1 MSASPPAPAPG
12 ERWARVN
19 TVFHAAVALPRSER
33 AAFVRDACPG
43 DDALRAD
50 VQRLVDAHDRA
61 HDFIRTTPFADIVAR
76 VEDAEGTA
84 IVGQRV
90 GAYRLVSLLGRG
102 GMGAVYLAE
111 RADGQYA
118 KQVAIK
124 LCSRVLDA
132 SLRQLFA
139 DERQILAG
147 LDHHNIA
154 RLVDGG
160 ATDDGIPY
168 FVMEYVD
175 GEPIDRYAARRRLDL
190 PARLALFQDVLA
202 AVAYAHANL
211 VVHRDL
217 KPSNVFVGPDGQ
229 VKLLDFGIAKLVG
242 SDGGGAATQ
251 VARDV
256 GLAMTPAYAAPEQ
269 VTGQATTTRTD
280 VYALGVLLFELLSGR
295 HPFYAAHGVP
305 ADLLKA
311 TVDVVPPKVSHAASA
326 ASLRRALSGDLDA
339 IVTKALQKAPQDR
352 YESVGAFTDDLA
364 RYLASQ
370 PVRAHTD
377 SMVYRTRK
385 WFGRHKAIAAVGT
398 LAIAGTLA
406 GLGVALWQ
414 AREAQQQRDRA
425 LSALARSEAVT
436 EFYHFLLADAGPPD
450 APQTINGMIAR
461 SESLLKY
468 EFAQNP
474 EHQAAILVIQASY
487 YLGLGNAAEGEP
499 RARRAVALVEKS
511 TDSDIRASAACVLGY
526 AMSLAGKVDEGIRE
540 VEEGLRQPQLSP
552 ATASACHSQRAY
564 IAQNMNDGAAAE
576 RHALAA
582 LDLLRQEGGHRS
594 PRTLALARADLGY
607 AQQLQGHIGDA
618 DKSFAASIEQLTRLG
633 LEWTPVAGTILNN
646 WGIAVLY
653 AGDVRRALDLWERA
667 LKVVTVRDP
676 AAPPPGYLLSNL
688 ARANEQVGRFAKAQ
702 ALYEQTT
709 KAARASGNK
718 NIVAYGLNGQST
730 VHLLRGDLDG
740 AEALFAE
747 AKAATATLA
756 EGSPAIL
763 NAELLGGRLALARGR
778 FQEAWE
784 TFTRLQAVY
793 DAQPP
798 NPGAA
803 GIRVYLSEV
812 ALKMGRPDAAATLA
826 EDGVQRS
833 RALQGGMPY
842 SRAVGLGLFALA
854 KARHAQGRSD
864 EARQATVSALE
875 HLQNAIGT
883 EHPVIGEIQRFQ
895 ADLATV
901 R

>member
-1 MSASPPAPAPG
+1 MSASPSAPSGG

-19 TVFHAAVALPRSER
+19 TVFHAAVALPQAER
-33 AAFVRDACPG
+33 AEFLRDACPG

-50 VQRLVDAHDRA
+50 VQRLVEAHDRA
-61 HDFIRTTPFADIVAR
+61 RDFIRTTPFADIVAG
-76 VEDAEGTA
+76 VEEAQGAA
-84 IVGQRV
+84 IIGQRV
-90 GAYRLVSLLGRG
+90 GAYRVVSLLGRG

-118 KQVAIK
+118 KQVAVK
-124 LCSRVLDA
+124 LSSRVLDA
-132 SLRQLFA
+132 SMREQFA
-139 DERQILAG
+139 GERQILAG
-147 LDHHNIA
+147 LEHPNIA

-160 ATDDGIPY
+160 ATDEGIPY

-175 GEPIDRYAARRRLDL
+175 GEPIDRYADRRRLDL
-190 PARLALFQDVLA
+190 AARVALFQDVLA
-202 AVAYAHANL
+202 AVAHAHANL

-217 KPSNVFVGPDGQ
+217 KPSNVLVRPDGQ
-229 VKLLDFGIAKLVG
+229 VKLVDFGIAKLVG
-242 SDGGGAATQ
+242 GDGGDAVSQLTSEGGA
-251 VARDV
+251 
-256 GLAMTPAYAAPEQ
+256 AMTPAYAAPEQ

-295 HPFYAAHGVP
+295 HPFHAAHGAP

-311 TVDVVPPKVSHAASA
+311 TVDAVPQRVSHAATS

-339 IVTKALQKAPQDR
+339 IVAKALQKAPQDR
-352 YESVGAFTDDLA
+352 YGSVGAFADDLA

-370 PVRAHTD
+370 PVRAHAD
-377 SMVYRTRK
+377 SRTYRTRK
-385 WFGRHKAIAAVGT
+385 WLGRHTAIAALGT
-398 LAIAGTLA
+398 LAVAGTLA

-436 EFYHFLLADAGPPD
+436 EFYHFLLADSGPPD

-461 SESLLKY
+461 SEALLKT
-468 EFAQNP
+468 EFAQNA
-474 EHQAAILVIQASY
+474 EHQAAILLVQASY
-487 YLGLGNAAEGEP
+487 YLGLGNTAEGEP

-511 TDSDIRASAACVLGY
+511 PDVDIRASAACLHGY
-526 AMSLAGKVDEGIRE
+526 AVSLAAKVDEGIRE
-540 VEEGLRQPQLSP
+540 IEQGLALGGLSP
-552 ATASACHSQRAY
+552 ETAASCHTQRAY
-564 IAQNMNDGAAAE
+564 VAQIAEDGATAE
-576 RHALAA
+576 RHA
-582 LDLLRQEGGHRS
+582 R
-594 PRTLALARADLGY
+594 LALASLDASGRRHPRTEALNLADIGY
-607 AQQLQGHIGDA
+607 AQQLQGRIGDA
-618 DKSFAASIEQLTRLG
+618 DRSFAASTEQLTRLG

-709 KAARASGNK
+709 SVALASGSK
-718 NIVAYGLNGQST
+718 NIIAYGLNGQST
-730 VHLLRGDLDG
+730 VHLLRGDLDR

-747 AKAATATLA
+747 TKAVTATLPR
-756 EGSPAIL
+756 GSSATL
-763 NAELLGGRLALARGR
+763 NADVLGGRLALARGR
-778 FQEAWE
+778 LQVAWD
-784 TFTRLQAVY
+784 TFTRLQTVY

-812 ALKMGRPDAAATLA
+812 ALKMGRADAAATLA
-826 EDGVQRS
+826 EEGVQRS

-864 EARQATVSALE
+864 EARQASASALE